1 MAPHPTEPSL
11 KHKAFG
17 FVGSIF
23 WISMSLLP
31 LPIRWT
37 VGSAIGS
44 ILYLLVG
51 SRRRVVHRN
60 LELCFPEKSKAERTQ
75 LAKQTFRNAGR
86 GVFSWGFGLF
96 ASQRRIDREVEWKGR
111 DSFQSFIKLKRP
123 VILLCPHFTAPML
136 TYRTVGSVTPAV
148 SIYRRPRNPIFDM
161 GYHCALTGVESP
173 FPWLN
178 KIYQRRGNHYLRM
191 IPSRGSM
198 SPFYKALKSGT
209 PFFYLPDQ
217 NGNRPPH
224 ITFAP
229 FFGVSASTFTTL
241 TRFSKFADARI
252 FLCHTLMSDT
262 RKCYEM
268 RTELLPENFISG
280 DSQADAERLNQL
292 VESLVRE
299 NPDQYFWLHKR
310 FSTRPEGE
318 PSIY

>member
-23 WISMSLLP
+23 WISVSLLP
-31 LPIRWT
+31 LPIRWA

-44 ILYLLVG
+44 ILYVLVG

-60 LELCFPEKSKAERTQ
+60 LELCFPEKSKAERKQ
-75 LAKQTFRNAGR
+75 IARQTFRNAGR
-86 GVFSWGFGLF
+86 GVLSWGFGLF

-136 TYRTVGSVTPAV
+136 TYRTIGSLTPAV

-178 KIYQRRGNHYLRM
+178 KIYQRRGNHSLQDDSVAREHE
-191 IPSRGSM
+191 SFLQ
-198 SPFYKALKSGT
+198 SPEVRYAVFLSTRSERQSSASHHVC
-209 PFFYLPDQ
+209 PFFWRIGIHIYHIDAILQICGCQ
-217 NGNRPPH
+217 NN
-224 ITFAP
+224 F
-229 FFGVSASTFTTL
+229 VSH
-241 TRFSKFADARI
+241 AD
-252 FLCHTLMSDT
+252 
-262 RKCYEM
+262 
-268 RTELLPENFISG
+268 
-280 DSQADAERLNQL
+280 
-292 VESLVRE
+292 V
-299 NPDQYFWLHKR
+299 
-310 FSTRPEGE
+310 
-318 PSIY
+318 